1 VTINRRTFS
10 ALLTSGGVA
19 ALVAGCAT
27 GTPGAGGASTGASTG
42 ASAAAAP
49 AAPAPAGPRN
59 VVLVHGAYADGSCWA
74 DLIPRLQAAGVTVT
88 AVQNP
93 LTSVAD
99 DVAATRRALDAQNG
113 PTVLV
118 GHSYAGVVI
127 TQAGDH
133 PLVRSLVYLSA
144 RAPDVNEDYPALAA
158 RFPASPASAGLV
170 YQEGFGGLTE
180 QAFLADFANGVPT
193 DRARVLYAVQ
203 GRVAQP
209 LFATRTTVAAWR
221 SKPTRY
227 VITTDDRTTAPEL
240 QRFVA
245 RRMGAKTLEIN
256 SGHLSMITHSDTVA
270 PFVLDAV
277 DGR

>member
-1 VTINRRTFS
+1 VTINRRTFA

-19 ALVAGCAT
+19 ALAAGC
-27 GTPGAGGASTGASTG
+27 GAGGPSAAGAPSAVGAPSAG
-42 ASAAAAP
+42 ASAAAP
-49 AAPAPAGPRN
+49 VPAGPRN

-74 DLIPRLQAAGVTVT
+74 DIIPRLQAAGVAVT

-93 LTSVAD
+93 LTSLAD
-99 DVAATRRALDAQNG
+99 DVAATRRALDAQDG

-170 YQEGFGGLTE
+170 YREGFGGLTE
-180 QAFLADFANGVPT
+180 QAFLADFANGVPV

-245 RRMGAKTLEIN
+245 QRMGARTLEIN
-256 SGHLSMITHSDTVA
+256 SGHLSMITHPDTVA
-270 PFVLDAV
+270 PFILDAV

>member
-1 VTINRRTFS
+1 MINRRTFS
-10 ALLTSGGVA
+10 TLMASGGVA
-19 ALVAGCAT
+19 AFVAGCAP
-27 GTPGAGGASTGASTG
+27 TPSPGGAPAAVG

-49 AAPAPAGPRN
+49 PPTGPRN

-74 DLIPRLQAAGVTVT
+74 DIIPKLQAAGVIVT

-93 LTSVAD
+93 LTSLDA
-99 DVAATRRALDAQNG
+99 DVAATHRALDAQNG

-118 GHSYAGVVI
+118 GHSYAGTVI

-144 RAPDVNEDYPALAA
+144 RAPDVNEDYPSLTA
-158 RFPASPASAGLV
+158 RFPTSPASAGLV

-180 QAFLADFANGVPT
+180 QAFLTDFANGVST
-193 DRARVLYAVQ
+193 ERARVLYAVQ
-203 GRVAQP
+203 GRVAQT
-209 LFATRTTVAAWR
+209 LFATRTTVAAWH

-227 VITTDDRTTAPEL
+227 LITTDDRTTDPQL

-245 RRMGAKTLEIN
+245 KRMGAKTLEIN
-256 SGHLSMITHSDTVA
+256 SGHLSLITHPDTVA
-270 PFVLDAV
+270 PFILEAV
-277 DGR
+277 DSP

>member
-1 VTINRRTFS
+1 
-10 ALLTSGGVA
+10 
-19 ALVAGCAT
+19 
-27 GTPGAGGASTGASTG
+27 
-42 ASAAAAP
+42 
-49 AAPAPAGPRN
+49 
-59 VVLVHGAYADGSCWA
+59 VHGAYADGSCWA
-74 DLIPRLQAAGVTVT
+74 DIIPPLQAAGVTVT

-93 LTSVAD
+93 LTSLAD

-144 RAPDVNEDYPALAA
+144 RAPDVNEDYPGLAA

-180 QAFLADFANGVPT
+180 QAFLTDFANGVP
-193 DRARVLYAVQ
+193 DGRARVLYAVQ

-245 RRMGAKTLEIN
+245 RRMGARTLEIN
-256 SGHLSMITHSDTVA
+256 SGHLSMITHPETVA
-270 PFVLDAV
+270 PFILDAV

>member
-1 VTINRRTFS
+1 MINRRTFS
-10 ALLTSGGVA
+10 TLMASGGVA
-19 ALVAGCAT
+19 AFVAGCAT
-27 GTPGAGGASTGASTG
+27 TTNVGGAPAAVG

-49 AAPAPAGPRN
+49 PPPGPRN

-74 DLIPRLQAAGVTVT
+74 DIIARLQAAGVTVT

-93 LTSVAD
+93 LTSLDA

-158 RFPASPASAGLV
+158 RFPTSPASAGLV

-180 QAFLADFANGVPT
+180 QAFLNDFANGVPT
-193 DRARVLYAVQ
+193 ERARALYAAQ
-203 GRVAQP
+203 GRVAQT
-209 LFATRTTVAAWR
+209 LFATRNTVAAWH

-227 VITTDDRTTAPEL
+227 VITTDDRTTDPQL

-245 RRMGAKTLEIN
+245 KRMGAKTLEIN
-256 SGHLSMITHSDTVA
+256 SGHLSLITHPDTVA
-270 PFVLDAV
+270 PFILDAV
-277 DGR
+277 DSR

>member
-1 VTINRRTFS
+1 MINRRTFS
-10 ALLTSGGVA
+10 TLMASGGVA
-19 ALVAGCAT
+19 AFVAGCAT
-27 GTPGAGGASTGASTG
+27 TPSAGGAPAVPAAVG

-49 AAPAPAGPRN
+49 PRTGPRN

-74 DLIPRLQAAGVTVT
+74 DIIPRLQAAGVTVT

-93 LTSVAD
+93 LTSLDA

-158 RFPASPASAGLV
+158 RFPTSPASAGLV

-180 QAFLADFANGVPT
+180 QAFLNDFANGVPT
-193 DRARVLYAVQ
+193 ERARVLYAVQ
-203 GRVAQP
+203 GRVAQT
-209 LFATRTTVAAWR
+209 LFATRTSVAAWH

-227 VITTDDRTTAPEL
+227 VITTDDRTTDPGL

-245 RRMGAKTLEIN
+245 KRMGAKTLEIN
-256 SGHLSMITHSDTVA
+256 SGHLSLITHPDTVA
-270 PFVLDAV
+270 PFILDAV
-277 DGR
+277 DNQ

>member
-1 VTINRRTFS
+1 MINRRTFS
-10 ALLTSGGVA
+10 TLMASGGVA
-19 ALVAGCAT
+19 AFVAGCAT
-27 GTPGAGGASTGASTG
+27 TPSAGGTPAALG

-49 AAPAPAGPRN
+49 PPTGPRN

-74 DLIPRLQAAGVTVT
+74 DIIPRLQAAGVTVT

-93 LTSVAD
+93 LTSLDA

-133 PLVRSLVYLSA
+133 PLVHSLVYLSA
-144 RAPDVNEDYPALAA
+144 RAPDVNENYPALAA
-158 RFPASPASAGLV
+158 RFPTSPASAGLV

-180 QAFLADFANGVPT
+180 QAFLNDFANGVPT
-193 DRARVLYAVQ
+193 ERARVLYAVQ
-203 GRVAQP
+203 GRVAQT
-209 LFATRTTVAAWR
+209 LFATRTSVAAWH

-227 VITTDDRTTAPEL
+227 VITTDDRTTDPEL

-245 RRMGAKTLEIN
+245 KRMGAKTLEIN
-256 SGHLSMITHSDTVA
+256 SGHLSLITHPDTVA
-270 PFVLDAV
+270 PFILDAV
-277 DGR
+277 DNQ